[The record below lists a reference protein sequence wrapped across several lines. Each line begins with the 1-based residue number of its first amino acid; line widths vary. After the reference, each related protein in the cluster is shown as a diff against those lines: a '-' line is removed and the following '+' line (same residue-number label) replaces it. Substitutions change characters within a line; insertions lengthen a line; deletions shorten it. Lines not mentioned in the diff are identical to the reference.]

1 MGLLPGI
8 PEIDEKASRQQ
19 ARELLS
25 KYRRYSRMAGV
36 RLTDIQS
43 PTIDGMPMSSSY
55 ENRAEAKIVN
65 HIDAETIVHN
75 CQQAMQ
81 LLSTTSYW
89 IIYYSFMCEPKLTYY
104 QISTKMVGYSEES
117 IDYLKRKGLLEFAE
131 AYPDGKLLIYKSE
144 FSDL

>member
-1 MGLLPGI
+1 MGLIPEI

-43 PTIDGMPMSSSY
+43 PTIDGMPKSSSY

-81 LLSTTSYW
+81 LLGTTSYW
-89 IIYYSFMCEPKLTYY
+89 VLYYTYFCEPALTHY
-104 QISTKMVGYSEES
+104 QIAAKVGYAAGS
-117 IDYLKRKGLLEFAE
+117 IDKLKLRGLLEFAE
-131 AYPDGKLLIYKSE
+131 AYPGEKLLVFK
-144 FSDL
+144 D